1 MDFVD
6 EILEALEKEDSLG
19 YTGEDRVIV
28 PIDYEASQ
36 READRDS
43 FYWKL
48 NNS

>member
-6 EILEALEKEDSLG
+6 EILEALEEEGCAG

-28 PIDYEASQ
+28 PIDYEALQ
-36 READRDS
+36 KEADRDR